1 MTNSLVVGG
10 AGFVGSWVV
19 ENLLTETDGEI
30 FIVDSLLSSEKSNI
44 SSNSRVHFI
53 RRVILF
59 VNRYRDSNCHAECQ
73 FLDWNILIRSVFEI

>member
-53 RRVILF
+53 EGFTTSF
-59 VNRYRDSNCHAECQ
+59 VD
-73 FLDWNILIRSVFEI
+73 